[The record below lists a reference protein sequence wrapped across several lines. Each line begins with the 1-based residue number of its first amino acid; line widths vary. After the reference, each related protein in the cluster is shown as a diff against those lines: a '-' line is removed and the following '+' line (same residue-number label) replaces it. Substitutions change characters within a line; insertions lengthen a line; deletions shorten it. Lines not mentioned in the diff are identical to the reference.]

1 MRTAFFVA
9 ESALQIQKNSLDQC
23 QLLKCTVFHQ
33 QCVVLFHISFSGRRI
48 FSRGA
53 ILGKYIAHLVEL
65 FWLVV
70 RFTHQ
75 QIIISGLRVLIQRI
89 LSMIMS
95 AQNPGYV
102 KDWVH
107 AVEQIRFM
115 HIQFIGKNFRL
126 LIPLLSRSIF
136 QSVL

>member
-65 FWLVV
+65 FRCLSALADQKIILV
-70 RFTHQ
+70 RRL
-75 QIIISGLRVLIQRI
+75 ILIQI
-89 LSMIMS
+89 
-95 AQNPGYV
+95 V
-102 KDWVH
+102 
-107 AVEQIRFM
+107 
-115 HIQFIGKNFRL
+115 
-126 LIPLLSRSIF
+126 IPLIEALQRCLLYTSDAADE
-136 QSVL
+136 